1 MPVFADTIFLP
12 TLLDKNTLYQ
22 PQIAQCSLRYI
33 FINKVMPIFTNL
45 HGKYFVILPKTY
57 WVSIV
62 MKKTFSTPRRRLIV
76 LIATALTTMLIAIG
90 LPTLTP
96 TNVEAQSNT
105 NLLISAAA
113 SLKDVLEEIKPLY
126 QQSQPNVKISYN
138 FGASGALQQ
147 QIEQGAPAD
156 IFISAAKK
164 QVDALEQKNLL
175 LPGTRTIIAKNR
187 LVLIVPSNVSGVSS
201 FYNLKDAKVKKIAI
215 GEPRSVPAGQYAQQ
229 VLEKLKI
236 WEAVKPKLVYANNVR
251 QVLASVESGNADA
264 GLVYVTDA
272 KISKN
277 AKVVV
282 AADEKYH
289 SAIIYPLAVVKRSKN
304 PDVAKNFSQFL
315 SSNQAKNIFKKYG
328 FILP

>member
-1 MPVFADTIFLP
+1 
-12 TLLDKNTLYQ
+12 
-22 PQIAQCSLRYI
+22 
-33 FINKVMPIFTNL
+33 
-45 HGKYFVILPKTY
+45 
-57 WVSIV
+57 
-62 MKKTFSTPRRRLIV
+62 MKRTFSTKRRRLMI
-76 LIATALTTMLIAIG
+76 LIATALATMLIAIS
-90 LPTLTP
+90 LPNLTP
-96 TNVEAQSNT
+96 TAVEAHSNT

-126 QQSQPNVKISYN
+126 QQSQPNVKIIYN
-138 FGASGALQQ
+138 FGASGALEQ

-175 LPGTRTIIAKNR
+175 VPGTRTVIAKNR
-187 LVLIVPSNVSGVSS
+187 LVLVVPNNVSGMSS
-201 FYNLKDAKVKKIAI
+201 FYNLKDTKVKKIAI

-236 WEAVKPKLVYANNVR
+236 WELVKAKLVYTNNVR
-251 QVLASVESGNADA
+251 QVLASVGSGNADA
-264 GLVYVTDA
+264 GLVYITDA
-272 KISKN
+272 KICKN

-304 PDVAKNFSQFL
+304 PDKAKNFSQFL
-315 SSNQAKNIFKKYG
+315 SSDQAKGIFKKYA